1 MSRTYLIGV
10 DCGSTM
16 VKAAIF
22 DADGKEYASAGKK
35 IEHIYLHAGWTEND
49 MDVLWD
55 SVCCVLREVLLK
67 SRIDAASVVSVTCT
81 GHGNGLYLVAD
92 DDKPARNGIISSDA
106 RARKYIEEWTASNV
120 LDKILPKTMQSLW
133 AAQPNAL
140 LRWLVDNEPETVRR
154 TKYLFMVK
162 DFIRYR
168 LTGEAY
174 MELSDMSATSLIDV
188 GSGDY
193 DDEVLATWGL
203 LELKRIMPPIRRSAD
218 VCGKITREASALT
231 GLVEGTPVAGGMF
244 DIDACGLAV
253 GMTDESRFCM
263 VAGTWGNNQFIS
275 GKPIIDRDVF
285 MTSCYS
291 VDGYY
296 LVLEGSATS
305 ASNLEWFVT
314 QFFEGDKELLKI
326 KGMTKSIYEHC
337 SELVSLTDA
346 TDTGITFIPFLY
358 GNPVDLDAKA
368 CLFGLDGRHTREQ
381 VMRAVFEGVVFG
393 HRWHTERLLRFIDKP
408 ETIRLTGGA
417 VNSDVWAQMFADI
430 LQIPIEIPA
439 GTELGCFGA
448 SICGAVA
455 VGLYKSYKEACEKM
469 VKVARSFKP
478 DAGLAEVYNAKY
490 YRYKKLLETLAPVW
504 KELKPAGK
512 E

>member
-1 MSRTYLIGV
+1 MTTNYLIGI

-22 DADGKEYASAGKK
+22 DTNGKEYASAGQK
-35 IEHIYLHAGWTEND
+35 IDHIYLHSGWTENN
-49 MDVLWD
+49 MDSLWNG
-55 SVCCVLREVLLK
+55 VCFVLREVIEK
-67 SRIDAASVVSVTCT
+67 SQIDIQLVASVTCT
-81 GHGNGLYLVAD
+81 GHGNGLYLVAKD
-92 DDKPARNGIISSDA
+92 NKPARNGIISSDA
-106 RARKYIEEWTASNV
+106 RARKYIEEWTSKNV

-140 LRWLVDNEPETVRR
+140 LRWLLDNEPETMKN

-162 DFIRYR
+162 DFIRYK

-174 MELSDMSATSLIDV
+174 MELTDMSATSLINV
-188 GSGDY
+188 GTGDY
-193 DDEVLATWGL
+193 DDEVLETWGIA
-203 LELKRIMPPIRRSAD
+203 ELKHIMPPIKRSAD
-218 VCGKITREASALT
+218 ICGKITAEAANLT
-231 GLVEGTPVAGGMF
+231 GLHEGTPVAGGMF

-275 GKPIIDRDVF
+275 SKPIVDKDVF

-291 VDGYY
+291 IDGYY

-326 KGMTKSIYEHC
+326 RGMTKSIYEHC

-358 GNPVDLDAKA
+358 GNPVNLDAKA
-368 CLFGLDGRHTREQ
+368 CLFGLDGRHSRAQ

-393 HRWHTERLLRFIDKP
+393 HRWHTERLLRFINKP
-408 ETIRLTGGA
+408 STIRLTGGA

-430 LQIPIEIPA
+430 FQIPIEIPA

-448 SICGAVA
+448 AICGAVA
-455 VGLYKSYKEACEKM
+455 VGLYKSYDEACEKM
-469 VKVARSFKP
+469 VTVARSFQPNPK
-478 DAGLAEVYNAKY
+478 LAEIYNAKY
-490 YRYKKLLETLAPVW
+490 NRYKKLLDTLAPVW
-504 KELKPAGK
+504 HELKSLDK
-512 E
+512 